1 MATLTVDPNQG
12 EPEFNADELNSL
24 EVGEKMQQ
32 EQQEMLAG
40 KFRDAEEL
48 EKAYIELQRKLGN
61 NENSSSGSASESSNS
76 TSAEGDSTAGEEE
89 GMSEVQEEV
98 RDDQS
103 NPAVTLINEAS
114 QYYSENGELSE
125 EMLSQFTEMSS
136 ADLVSAYIEAQ
147 GQLPQAEAPDLSEG
161 EVTQIKSQVGGDEQ
175 YEQLMGWAAENIDQA
190 IVDAYD
196 SLVDS
201 GNAAAIALALR
212 GISAEYENSVGYEG
226 RMLTGNA
233 PKNTADVFR
242 SQSEVVEAMN
252 DPRYDRDPA
261 YREDVFRKLERS
273 NVQF

>member
-1 MATLTVDPNQG
+1 MATLTVDPSQG

-24 EVGEKMQQ
+24 EVGERMQQ

-40 KFRDAEEL
+40 KFKDAEEL
-48 EKAYIELQRKLGN
+48 EKAYIELQKKLGSN
-61 NENSSSGSASESSNS
+61 DKSE
-76 TSAEGDSTAGEEE
+76 TLL
-89 GMSEVQEEV
+89 QEEV
-98 RDDQS
+98 PNDGTENQEGSEDGDSSAESEDDAAEPS
-103 NPAVTLINEAS
+103 SAVALINEAS
-114 QYYSENGELSE
+114 QYYAENGELSE

-147 GQLPQAEAPDLSEG
+147 GNVQATPDLSET
-161 EVTQIKSQVGGDEQ
+161 EVARIKNQVGGDEQ
-175 YEQLMGWAAENIDQA
+175 YEQLMGWAAENIDQS
-190 IVDAYD
+190 IVEAYD
-196 SLVDS
+196 SLVDT

-233 PKNTADVFR
+233 APNKADTFR
-242 SQSEVVEAMN
+242 SQAEVVEAMQ

-273 NVQF
+273 NVNF

>member
-24 EVGEKMQQ
+24 EVGERMQQ

-40 KFRDAEEL
+40 KFKDAEEL
-48 EKAYIELQRKLGN
+48 EKAYIELQRKLGS
-61 NENSSSGSASESSNS
+61 NENNSE
-76 TSAEGDSTAGEEE
+76 TDRGTTGSAEGDQSNNSQEED
-89 GMSEVQEEV
+89 GLQQVQEEV
-98 RDDQS
+98 GNDS
-103 NPAVTLINEAS
+103 EPSEAATLISEAS
-114 QYYSENGELSE
+114 QYYAENGELSE
-125 EMLSQFTEMSS
+125 EMISQLSEMSS
-136 ADLVSAYIEAQ
+136 ADLLNAYIEAQ
-147 GQLPQAEAPDLSEG
+147 GNVQSAPDLTET
-161 EVTQIKSQVGGDEQ
+161 EVAQIKNQVGGDEQ
-175 YEQLMGWAAENIDQA
+175 YEQLMGWAAENVDQA

-212 GISAEYENSVGYEG
+212 GITAEYENSVGYEG
-226 RMLTGNA
+226 RMLTGNTA
-233 PKNTADVFR
+233 PEKADTFR
-242 SQSEVVEAMN
+242 SQAEVVQAMS